1 MEEIN
6 TILEQ
11 NKQYTKT
18 IRKIFNKYI
27 EKKSND
33 LFLHLLKSL
42 IKIANK
48 NNNLYLLDKILENNP
63 NADLLNM
70 NIEIFENPKYLEEYN
85 IDFIARNI
93 EKIEL
98 KFLDS
103 GIRDP
108 IIKEKLIV
116 MYNNN
121 IPIYSEILYS
131 CYTSPDFI
139 LKCKNIL
146 KNTSIMNFCN
156 SVFNFDCEDIRYLEF
171 ISTSK
176 EEQDYFNFFVYNF
189 YIIPRNNYKD
199 IINHKFDNIEILI
212 NLILKS
218 KIKID
223 MSFEE
228 FISFYNKN
236 EELLCNIKKYP
247 TDDII
252 EKFKI
257 YFNNRQFEIK
267 TIEDLKNIEEKIY
280 ETISNDFDSFK
291 DIEELKKK
299 IIRMLFGINYETF
312 LNTINKINNLNEI
325 NKVSYTNRELEI
337 LYKLNMFVIIENKD
351 DLKIIFNN
359 LYNLNLNNFFD
370 GIQNKYNNY
379 CKSEIVDSLYKE
391 NAKLVE
397 LNGQDFN
404 LLVHRIK
411 GHKYR
416 DIANK
421 LHQNP
426 KLWTQFYVEDSFIS
440 TSLISELFLGVD
452 DGVGTILGFNSIDP
466 NDILDM
472 GTEDINSSIEL
483 FKSQRKNPKS
493 NYLPSAKL
501 IEKTNMLYNEV
512 AIKRYRN
519 NDPII
524 PDCVVCFDEIN
535 DNDKNIANFFEIP
548 IYLIHVEKYIEK
560 MNQNLLELMNSYKF
574 KEYYDYRN
582 KKLYS
587 ISNNNKLLV
596 KEFCLEKLNEELEL
610 LILKMNEYISLY
622 DSDDLIEE
630 CNYILKRILNKNKN
644 AVIPKLLYKPKKY
657 KFDSEDINKYLKLTK

>member
-11 NKQYTKT
+11 NKQYTKN
-18 IRKIFNKYI
+18 IIKIFNKCI
-27 EKKSND
+27 EEKSND

-85 IDFIARNI
+85 IDFIAKNI

-139 LKCKNIL
+139 LKCKNVL

-156 SVFNFDCEDIRYLEF
+156 SVFNFDCEDIKYLEL

-199 IINHKFDNIEILI
+199 IINHKFDNIEFLI
-212 NLILKS
+212 NLILKYQ
-218 KIKID
+218 IKID
-223 MSFEE
+223 MSYKE
-228 FISFYNKN
+228 FINFYNEN
-236 EELLCNIKKYP
+236 EELLCNIKKHP

-267 TIEDLKNIEEKIY
+267 TIEDLKNIKEKIY
-280 ETISNDFDSFK
+280 ETISNNFDSFE
-291 DIEELKKK
+291 DMEELKKK

-312 LNTINKINNLNEI
+312 LNTLNKINNLREI
-325 NKVSYTNRELEI
+325 NKTLYTNKELEI
-337 LYKLNMFVIIENKD
+337 LYKLNKLIIIEDKD
-351 DLKIIFNN
+351 NLRIIFND
-359 LYNLNLNNFFD
+359 LYNLKLSNFFD
-370 GIQNKYNNY
+370 DIENKYNNY
-379 CKSEIVDSLYKE
+379 CKLEITGQLYKE
-391 NAKLVE
+391 NEQIVE
-397 LNGQDFN
+397 LNGQNFN

-416 DIANK
+416 DIAEK

-426 KLWTQFYVEDSFIS
+426 LLWTQIYVEDSFIS
-440 TSLISELFLGVD
+440 TSLISELFLGID
-452 DGVGTILGFNSIDP
+452 DGIGTILGFNNINPD
-466 NDILDM
+466 DILDI
-472 GTEDINSSIEL
+472 GTQDINFSIGL
-483 FKSQRKNPKS
+483 FKSQRRNPKS
-493 NYLPSAKL
+493 NYLPSTEL
-501 IEKTNMLYNEV
+501 IEKTSMLYNEV
-512 AIKRYRN
+512 AIKRYRDN
-519 NDPII
+519 KPIL
-524 PDCVVCFDEIN
+524 PNCVVCI
-535 DNDKNIANFFEIP
+535 DNIRDIDKNIADHFKIP
-548 IYLIHVEKYIEK
+548 IYLIHVEKYVKK
-560 MNQNLLELMNSYKF
+560 MNQNILELMNTYKF
-574 KEYYDYRN
+574 KEYYEYRN
-582 KKLYS
+582 KKLHS
-587 ISNNNKLLV
+587 IFNNSELFA
-596 KEFCLEKLNEELEL
+596 KEFSQENLNKEMEL
-610 LILKMNEYISLY
+610 LISKMKEYIYSY
-622 DSDDLIEE
+622 NSENSIKMCD
-630 CNYILKRILNKNKN
+630 YILKRVLAKNKN
-644 AVIPKLLYKPKKY
+644 VIIPKLPYNIKKY
-657 KFDSEDINKYLKLTK
+657 KFDSTDASKYIKLTK